1 MRDDGAFGDNAIMK
15 KWLFRI
21 IWIPVLIVA
30 VLFLVANRTLVPISL
45 DPIRP
50 ENPALSTPALP
61 LWFWLMGM
69 LFIGVA
75 LGAAGQWLSTR
86 EARAQARDN
95 RRELKALRKELAA
108 LTAKREREAP
118 HGKETQE
125 DPPKLEAMSV

>member
-1 MRDDGAFGDNAIMK
+1 MK

-69 LFIGVA
+69 LFMGVA
-75 LGAAGQWLSTR
+75 LGAAGQWLSSR

-118 HGKETQE
+118 HAEKE
-125 DPPKLEAMSV
+125 PPKLEAMSL